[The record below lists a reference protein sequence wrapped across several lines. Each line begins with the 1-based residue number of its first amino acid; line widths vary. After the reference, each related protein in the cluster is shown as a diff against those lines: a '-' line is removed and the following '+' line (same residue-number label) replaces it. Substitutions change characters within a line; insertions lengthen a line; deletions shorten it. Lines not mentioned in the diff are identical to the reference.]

1 MSRSVGISVRPKER
15 GRPSHEVLA
24 GFAPSNRVQESQ
36 YQHACRR
43 DVCSASK
50 AAPADSLSKTTIPSQ
65 SSPRTTI
72 TSHLTPNQEAHH
84 FLNISHQFRLFP
96 LHYYQLTKTFSMQ
109 TRQWSSTRNTEL
121 QAKAQPSHI
130 IQHSKRAQQ
139 IEATETEKATPQQET
154 CKHRAKKSK
163 HKQVS
168 QKKFLLSAVTPIGHA
183 MQLQTKRINSPHRS
197 RSLS

>member
-1 MSRSVGISVRPKER
+1 MR
-15 GRPSHEVLA
+15 
-24 GFAPSNRVQESQ
+24 
-36 YQHACRR
+36 YC
-43 DVCSASK
+43 
-50 AAPADSLSKTTIPSQ
+50 IPSTG
-65 SSPRTTI
+65 RTHRLTI
-72 TSHLTPNQEAHH
+72 EDDDPFAIIAAFQHHHHITQNQEPTV

-109 TRQWSSTRNTEL
+109 TEQWSSTRNTEL

-139 IEATETEKATPQQET
+139 IEAKETEKATPQQET

-183 MQLQTKRINSPHRS
+183 VQLQTKRINSPHGS
-197 RSLS
+197 RSPS